1 MSKVYTI
8 TSGKG
13 GVGKTTATANLG
25 VCLGEMGKKTL
36 VIDADLAMGG
46 IAMVLGLGETYVT
59 LHEVLGGKV
68 NAEKAIYSA
77 HGIDVMPSGPSI
89 GGFLSADPN
98 KLERVV
104 EELVKGYDYILID
117 APPGLNKYSLAPLR
131 AADEVLLITTPDP
144 PAVEAAAKLC
154 TVAEVMEAKVGGAIV
169 NRARR
174 ASFLSRLMGSKPA
187 KNIDIEGRL
196 KVQVLGTIE
205 EDPAVVEA
213 TNLKKPVVVYKP
225 KSPAS
230 KALRGLAA
238 KLTL

>member
-13 GVGKTTATANLG
+13 GVGKTTATTNLG
-25 VCLGEMGKKTL
+25 VCLGQMGKKTL

-46 IAMVLGLGETYVT
+46 IATVMGLGETYVT

-98 KLERVV
+98 KLEGVV

-131 AADEVLLITTPDP
+131 AADEVLLIVTPDP
-144 PAVEAAAKLC
+144 TAVEAAAKLR
-154 TVAEVMEAKVGGAIV
+154 TVAEVMEAKVSGAIV
-169 NRARR
+169 NRVKRG
-174 ASFLSRLMGSKPA
+174 SLLSRLMGGKST
-187 KNIDIEGRL
+187 KNMNVEEKL
-196 KVQVLGTIE
+196 KVQVLGTID
-205 EDPAVVEA
+205 EDPAVGEA
-213 TNLKKPVVVYKP
+213 ASLRKPVVVHKP

>member
-25 VCLGEMGKKTL
+25 VCLGQMGKKTL

-46 IAMVLGLGETYVT
+46 IGMTLGLSETYVT

-68 NAEKAIYSA
+68 NAEKAIYSS
-77 HGIDVMPSGPSI
+77 HGIDVMPSGQSI
-89 GGFLSADPN
+89 GGFLAADPN
-98 KLERVV
+98 RLQRVV

-117 APPGLNKYSLAPLR
+117 APPGLNKYSLAPLQ
-131 AADEVLLITTPDP
+131 AADEILLITTPDP

-169 NRARR
+169 NRVRR
-174 ASFLSRLMGSKPA
+174 PSFLDRLLGGKSKNVDVGS
-187 KNIDIEGRL
+187 RL
-196 KVQVLGTIE
+196 KVQILGSID

-213 TNLKKPVVVYKP
+213 TSLRKPVVVYKP
-225 KSPAS
+225 RSPAS
-230 KALRGLAA
+230 KALRGIAA